1 MKKLFTLLTIL
12 LFGLSTL
19 STAIASSNFLDQEP
33 TKTTKS
39 GKPDK
44 RYNENKHLKKDG
56 TSDMRYKTS
65 KKAAA
70 KKQEVKKSTTTK
82 VKKAA

>member
-1 MKKLFTLLTIL
+1 MKKIFTMLTIL
-12 LFGLSTL
+12 LFGLSTF
-19 STAIASSNFLDQEP
+19 STAFASSNLSNQEP
-33 TKTTKS
+33 TKMTKS

-44 RYNENKHLKKDG
+44 RYNANKHLKKDG

-70 KKQEVKKSTTTK
+70 KKETIKKSSTTK
-82 VKKAA
+82 MKKAA

>member
-1 MKKLFTLLTIL
+1 MKKIFTLLTL
-12 LFGLSTL
+12 LIFGL
-19 STAIASSNFLDQEP
+19 AILKQANAFTFNGYRQQP
-33 TKTTKS
+33 TTKS

-44 RYNENKHLKKDG
+44 RYNANKHLKKDG

-70 KKQEVKKSTTTK
+70 KK
-82 VKKAA
+82 KAK

>member
-1 MKKLFTLLTIL
+1 MKKLFTFLAILT
-12 LFGLSTL
+12 FGFATL
-19 STAIASSNFLDQEP
+19 TQAANARINAPQQQHL
-33 TKTTKS
+33 TKS

-65 KKAAA
+65 KKAA
-70 KKQEVKKSTTTK
+70 KKKS
-82 VKKAA
+82 